1 MCIFVKTSNTYTPLQ
16 DINQHFELLQILK
29 KLLRLMFTDMTR
41 NEANISIKLYI
52 NKFFDITNE
61 SDINIE
67 KNYEKYY

>member
-1 MCIFVKTSNTYTPLQ
+1 
-16 DINQHFELLQILK
+16 
-29 KLLRLMFTDMTR
+29 MFTDMTR

-67 KNYEKYY
+67 KKYEKYY

>member
-1 MCIFVKTSNTYTPLQ
+1 
-16 DINQHFELLQILK
+16 
-29 KLLRLMFTDMTR
+29 MFTDMTT

>member
-1 MCIFVKTSNTYTPLQ
+1 
-16 DINQHFELLQILK
+16 
-29 KLLRLMFTDMTR
+29 MTR

-67 KNYEKYY
+67 KNYEKYYWKINDLEDASTGATCLECLFKIY

>member
-1 MCIFVKTSNTYTPLQ
+1 
-16 DINQHFELLQILK
+16 
-29 KLLRLMFTDMTR
+29 MFTDMTR

-52 NKFFDITNE
+52 NKFFDINE